1 MKPSLRASAL
11 VIAVAALLFLYALPV
26 CLAGQSSATA
36 GEVAKP
42 NPTQFHVMY
51 YHGPVGITIGWLTV
65 GNGMLEF
72 SDPKGKQS
80 FEIHVSDIE
89 ELEDRSGGY
98 RIRQV
103 RIKVK
108 GKGSYD
114 LDNITASGEKKN
126 DRERAASLID
136 RIKEEQ
142 LAQPLPGAQALPAEP
157 RPSVPPVTKTS
168 ESSEPTRF
176 RVGHGHGLTGVDKG
190 WISISDGVVHFRA
203 DAEDQT
209 FDFRVDEIQEAK
221 SSYGFLAV
229 KLKNGKKYNFVVYD
243 DAGQNQVPPDSLSD
257 AIRRAGAK
265 D

>member
-1 MKPSLRASAL
+1 MKPSLRASVL
-11 VIAVAALLFLYALPV
+11 VTAFAAFLFLCALPV
-26 CLAGQSSATA
+26 CLAGQTSATA

-42 NPTQFHVMY
+42 SPTQFRVMY
-51 YHGPVGITIGWLTV
+51 YHGAVGITIGWLTV

-80 FEIHVSDIE
+80 FGFRVSDIE
-89 ELEDRSGGY
+89 KVEDRSAGY

-108 GKGSYD
+108 GNGSYD
-114 LDNITASGEKKN
+114 LDNISGSGEKKN
-126 DRERAASLID
+126 DREKSAALID
-136 RIKEEQ
+136 RIKEKQ
-142 LAQPLPGAQALPAEP
+142 VAQPLPGAQALPAEP

-168 ESSEPTRF
+168 ENSEPTRF

-190 WISISDGVVHFRA
+190 WISISEGVVHFRA
-203 DAEDQT
+203 DVEAQS

-221 SSYGFLAV
+221 SPYGFLAV
-229 KLKNGKKYNFVVYD
+229 KLRNGKKYDFMVYD
-243 DAGQNQVPPDSLSD
+243 DAGQNEVPPDALID